1 MKIIGVGKNYGESS
15 DQKPAEPIIFTK
27 PDTAIL
33 RNNQDFYF
41 PTFTKEINF
50 EVEVVVK
57 IDREGKNI
65 AEKFAHKYYQEIGL
79 GVDFTAKDLI
89 EKYKAAGLPWDLAKG
104 FNGSA
109 PISEFIH
116 KDKFE
121 NIQNINFSLTQNG
134 ALKQSSNTSH
144 MYYSI
149 DSLIAYVSQFFTLKK
164 GDLIFTGTPAGI
176 GLIAINDRLEAFID
190 NQKILEVNVK

>member
-15 DQKPAEPIIFTK
+15 NQKPAEPIIFTK

-50 EVEVVVK
+50 EVEVIVK

-79 GVDFTAKDLI
+79 GIDFTAKDLI

-134 ALKQSSNTSH
+134 TLKQSSNTSQ

-164 GDLIFTGTPAGI
+164 GDLIFTGTPDGI
-176 GLIAINDRLEAFID
+176 GPIAINDRLEAFID

>member
-79 GVDFTAKDLI
+79 GIDFTAKDLI

>member
-1 MKIIGVGKNYGESS
+1 MKIIGVGKNYGENS
-15 DQKPAEPIIFTK
+15 DQKPSEPIIFTK

-65 AEKFAHKYYQEIGL
+65 AEKYAHKYYQEIGL
-79 GVDFTAKDLI
+79 GIDFTAKDLI

-109 PISEFIH
+109 PISEFIS

-134 ALKQSSNTSH
+134 ALKQSSNTRQ

-149 DSLIAYVSQFFTLKK
+149 DSLIAYVSQFYTLKK

-176 GLIAINDRLEAFID
+176 GPIAINDRLEAFID

>member
-15 DQKPAEPIIFTK
+15 DPKPAEPIIFTK

-50 EVEVVVK
+50 EVEVIVK

-79 GVDFTAKDLI
+79 GIDFTAKDLI

-134 ALKQSSNTSH
+134 TLKQSSNTSQ

-164 GDLIFTGTPAGI
+164 GDLIFTGTPDGI
-176 GLIAINDRLEAFID
+176 GPIAINDRLEAFID